1 MQQKR
6 LVVIEKIGVIEVIY
20 RYPSVGTM
28 KLGKTLKNMDN
39 DLAKNVKK
47 SILSKMELT
56 GLLMKKR
63 ASFPSK
69 ICPVF

>member
-1 MQQKR
+1 
-6 LVVIEKIGVIEVIY
+6 
-20 RYPSVGTM
+20 M

-56 GLLMKKR
+56 DLLMKKR